1 MRFGGKVAL
10 VTGAASGMGAATARA
25 LAAEGA
31 QVLLF
36 DLQGERAA
44 ALAGEIGGGAVAGGA
59 ARDLGGLDVLVAC
72 AGADVG
78 GGELGGEEWDRCLRA
93 NLQTSVVTVRAA
105 LPALV
110 ERGGAVV
117 LVASLGAFTAGPH
130 LAGYVTAKSG
140 LLGLARSLAI
150 DYGPS
155 GVRVNVVCPGWVH
168 TPMVQQ
174 ATDDFAAQLG
184 ISPAEAYAFATA
196 PLPLR
201 RAAEPEEVASVC
213 LFLASDDASFVTGT
227 HIVVDGGTLAT
238 NVGTAALS

>member
-1 MRFGGKVAL
+1 M
-10 VTGAASGMGAATARA
+10 
-25 LAAEGA
+25 
-31 QVLLF
+31 
-36 DLQGERAA
+36 
-44 ALAGEIGGGAVAGGA
+44 
-59 ARDLGGLDVLVAC
+59 
-72 AGADVG
+72 
-78 GGELGGEEWDRCLRA
+78 
-93 NLQTSVVTVRAA
+93 
-105 LPALV
+105 
-110 ERGGAVV
+110 